1 MSTPP
6 SRIDAIFD
14 NLMRHVDGLKFGPPV
29 AFIYNPLLYAKSS
42 HLEYWHRYGAGP
54 KEIMLLGMNPGPWGM
69 VQTGVPFG
77 DVEMVTGWLGMRG
90 PVDPPP
96 RQHPKRPISGFDCRR
111 SEVSGKR
118 LWGWARERFVTP
130 QRFFERFWVA
140 NYCPLAFLEATGRN
154 RTPDKFPAREKV
166 PLLAACDEAL
176 IQIVAELRP
185 SIVVGV
191 GGFAAAQA
199 MRALH
204 DVNVRVGQITHPS
217 PANPKANAGWRE
229 RIESEFQ
236 VMGIVV

>member
-14 NLMRHVDGLKFGPPV
+14 NLMRRVDKLKFGPPV
-29 AFIYNPLLYAKSS
+29 AFVYNPLRYAKNS

-77 DVEMVTGWLGMRG
+77 DVEMVTGWLGIRG
-90 PVDPPP
+90 SVDPPT

-111 SEVSGKR
+111 SEVSGRR

-154 RTPDKFPAREKV
+154 RTPDKLPAIEKM

-199 MRALH
+199 MRALQ
-204 DVNVRVGQITHPS
+204 DGNVRVGQITHPS

-229 RIESEFQ
+229 RIESEFKT
-236 VMGIVV
+236 MGIDV